1 MSKSSGNVVE
11 PWDVIAAHGAD
22 AFRWYYLTAQQPW
35 AGYRFSVDTV
45 GESVRQ
51 FLLTLWNTYS
61 FWVLYANAEDLGPAD
76 FAATSLRRIARAQT
90 DDLDRWA
97 LSRLQATI
105 ATVRERMDEFDCTA
119 AGRAIAEYV
128 EELSNWYVRLSRRRF
143 WDGDRAA
150 FATLRHCLLETAA
163 LLAPFTPFLAD
174 EIHLNLAGGE
184 AEELG
189 ELPDSVHLRDF
200 PEADPALADPE
211 LEAAMEAVRL
221 TVELGRAARAQAKA
235 KVRQPLRRAVIVAN
249 DAERAAIEARADL
262 VTAELNVKE
271 LDFVSDEA
279 ELVSYAVKPN
289 YRALGPRFG
298 KRMPQV
304 AAAVEALDPVHVAKV
319 MADGGEVGINVDG
332 DEHTLGP
339 DEVTLALQPLEGYE
353 VEAEAGHAVALQ
365 LELDDELR
373 REGLAREIVHAVQ
386 NARKAAGL
394 EITDRI
400 ELALGGDDELLAAAR
415 AHEPYLAGEVLAT
428 SVAYDAADGAA
439 VRVDGRDLSIAVSR
453 A

>member
-1 MSKSSGNVVE
+1 
-11 PWDVIAAHGAD
+11 
-22 AFRWYYLTAQQPW
+22 
-35 AGYRFSVDTV
+35 
-45 GESVRQ
+45 
-51 FLLTLWNTYS
+51 
-61 FWVLYANAEDLGPAD
+61 
-76 FAATSLRRIARAQT
+76 
-90 DDLDRWA
+90 
-97 LSRLQATI
+97 
-105 ATVRERMDEFDCTA
+105 MDEFDCTA

-150 FATLRHCLLETAA
+150 FATLRHCLLEVAA

-184 AEELG
+184 AEALG
-189 ELPDSVHLRDF
+189 ESPDSVHLRDF
-200 PEADPALADPE
+200 PAADAALADPE

-262 VTAELNVKE
+262 VTSELNVKE
-271 LDFVSDEA
+271 LDFVSEEA
-279 ELVSYAVKPN
+279 DLVSYAVKPN
-289 YRALGPRFG
+289 YRSLGPRFG

-304 AAAVEALDPVHVAKV
+304 AAAVEALDPVHVAEV
-319 MADGGEVGINVDG
+319 MADGGEVGISIDG
-332 DEHTLGP
+332 DDHTIGP

-394 EITDRI
+394 DISDRI
-400 ELALGGDDELLAAAR
+400 ELTLGGDDELLAAAR
-415 AHEPYLAGEVLAT
+415 EHEPYIAGEVLAT
-428 SVAYDAADGAA
+428 SVAYDAADGLA
-439 VRVDGRDLSIAVSR
+439 VRVDGRDLEIGVTKI
-453 A
+453 

>member
-1 MSKSSGNVVE
+1 MPPDSENE
-11 PWDVIAAHGAD
+11 
-22 AFRWYYLTAQQPW
+22 R
-35 AGYRFSVDTV
+35 
-45 GESVRQ
+45 
-51 FLLTLWNTYS
+51 
-61 FWVLYANAEDLGPAD
+61 DLE
-76 FAATSLRRIARAQT
+76 
-90 DDLDRWA
+90 DLDRWA
-97 LSRLQATI
+97 LSRLQATV

-163 LLAPFTPFLAD
+163 MLAPFTPFLAD

-200 PEADPALADPE
+200 PAADPALADPE

-289 YRALGPRFG
+289 YRSLGPRFG

-319 MADGGEVGINVDG
+319 VGDGGEVGINVDG

-339 DEVTLALQPLEGYE
+339 DELTLALQPLEGYE

-386 NARKAAGL
+386 NARKEAGL

-400 ELALGGDDELLAAAR
+400 ELTLGGDAELLEAAR
-415 AHEPYLAGEVLAT
+415 EHEPYLAGEVLAT
-428 SVAYDAADGAA
+428 SVAYDGGGRGRGARRSTAASSA
-439 VRVDGRDLSIAVSR
+439 SVSR
-453 A
+453 RAGL